1 MSDDPNSFTRR
12 LCFNVYAANRAFV
25 RFYQAIAGD
34 SGLTYLKLV
43 LLSALRDEGP
53 LAISELSARA
63 GVEPNTLSPL
73 LKKMAG
79 VGVVTRE
86 RAPEDER
93 RVLIE
98 ITPKGRDL
106 LARADALVQ
115 QGFAELGLD
124 PEESARTIRF
134 LEDLRER
141 LDASNPPRLRID
153 PEELAGE

>member
-1 MSDDPNSFTRR
+1 MSEDPYPFTRR
-12 LCFNVYAANRAFV
+12 LCFNVYATNRAFV

-43 LLSALRDEGP
+43 LMSALRDEGP

-73 LKKMAG
+73 LKKMASA
-79 VGVVTRE
+79 GVVTRQ
-86 RAPEDER
+86 RARDDER

-98 ITPKGRDL
+98 ITPKGRGL
-106 LARADALVQ
+106 LSRADALVQ

-124 PEESARTIRF
+124 PEESARTMRF

-141 LDASNPPRLRID
+141 LDAANPPRLKID
-153 PEELAGE
+153 PQELDGG